1 MTLLWEL
8 APNAA
13 ETYRIV
19 LGDGIEHHTTGA
31 RLSRALQ
38 EGGHQ
43 LVLIGPD
50 IPLLEACQL
59 AQRERLQRP
68 ELGVILIRQR
78 LEVAA
83 LSEALRSGMR
93 EVVQAGDHTALA
105 DAIARSRVLSK
116 HLSGPTEIP
125 TNKGKVVTVFSAKG
139 GVGKTTMATNLSTHL
154 ASSGCRTLLI
164 DLDLMF
170 GDVAISLQR
179 DPGGSIGDLIPMLGQ
194 IDVQA
199 LASVVETQ
207 PSTGLDILAA
217 PDDPGVADRV
227 PADLVPELLR
237 VACTQYEYV
246 IIDTPPAFTEHV
258 LGAID
263 ESDLLL
269 LIATLDI
276 PALKNLKVAITTL
289 DALGCD
295 PDARAL
301 VLNRADSKVGLSPQD
316 VEQVLGIPIAVSIP
330 YDMEVPASTNRGVP
344 IVVDNPRSNVSDS
357 LRTIADAH
365 IRKHDNPEDP
375 DVKSKPAHRRPLIGG
390 WRK

>member
-1 MTLLWEL
+1 MTLLWEIS
-8 APNAA
+8 PNAA
-13 ETYRIV
+13 DTYRIV
-19 LGDGIEHHTTGA
+19 LGDGIEHHTTAA

-50 IPLLEACQL
+50 VPLAEACQL
-59 AQRERLQRP
+59 AQRERLLRP

-78 LEVAA
+78 LEVTS

-93 EVVQAGDHTALA
+93 EVVQTGDHTALA
-105 DAIARSRVLSK
+105 DAIARSRALSS
-116 HLSGPTEIP
+116 HLSGPSEAP

-139 GVGKTTMATNLSTHL
+139 GVGKTTVATNLSTHL

-179 DPGGSIGDLIPMLGQ
+179 DPGGSIGDLIPMLGHV
-194 IDVQA
+194 DTEA
-199 LASVVETQ
+199 LSSVVEQQ
-207 PSTGLDILAA
+207 PSSSLDILAA
-217 PDDPGVADRV
+217 PDDPSVADRV
-227 PADLVPELLR
+227 PSELIPELLR
-237 VACTQYEYV
+237 VARSQYEYI

-258 LGAID
+258 LAAID

-289 DALGCD
+289 DALGGD
-295 PDARAL
+295 PESRAL
-301 VLNRADSKVGLSPQD
+301 VLNRADTKVGLTPQD
-316 VEQVLGIPIAVSIP
+316 VEQVLGIPIAVSVP

-344 IVVDNPRSNVSDS
+344 IVVDKPRGTVAAS

-365 IRKHDNPEDP
+365 IRKYVVDEDRELK
-375 DVKSKPAHRRPLIGG
+375 VKPTHRRALISG
-390 WRK
+390 WRR

>member
-1 MTLLWEL
+1 MTLLWEQ

-13 ETYRIV
+13 DTYRIA
-19 LGDGIEHHTTGA
+19 LGDGIEQHTTSA

-38 EGGHQ
+38 EGGHH

-50 IPLLEACQL
+50 VPLDEACLL
-59 AQRERLQRP
+59 AQRERLVRP

-78 LEVAA
+78 LEVAT

-105 DAIARSRVLSK
+105 EAIARSRTLSH
-116 HLSGPTEIP
+116 HLSGAGDAPAG
-125 TNKGKVVTVFSAKG
+125 NGKVVTVFSAKG

-154 ASSGCRTLLI
+154 ATSGCRTLLI

-179 DPGGSIGDLIPMLGQ
+179 DPGGSIGDLIAMLGQ
-194 IDVQA
+194 LDAQG
-199 LASVVETQ
+199 LASVVEQQ

-227 PADLVPELLR
+227 PGDLIPELLR
-237 VACTQYEYV
+237 VARGQYEYV

-258 LGAID
+258 LAAID

-289 DALGCD
+289 DALGGD
-295 PDARAL
+295 PETRAL
-301 VLNRADSKVGLSPQD
+301 VLNRADSKVGLTPQD
-316 VEQVLGIPIAVSIP
+316 VEQVLGIPIAVSVP

-344 IVVDNPRSNVSDS
+344 IVLDRPRCSVSES
-357 LRTIADAH
+357 LRVIADAH
-365 IRKHDNPEDP
+365 IRKYVPEAEP
-375 DVKSKPAHRRPLIGG
+375 EQKVKPTHRRALIGG
-390 WRK
+390 WRR

>member
-8 APNAA
+8 SPNAA
-13 ETYRIV
+13 DTYRIT
-19 LGDGIEHHTTGA
+19 LGDGIEHHTTGP

-50 IPLLEACQL
+50 VPLNEACQL
-59 AQRERLQRP
+59 AQRERMARP

-78 LEVAA
+78 LEVSA

-93 EVVQAGDHTALA
+93 EVVQAGDHTALSE
-105 DAIARSRVLSK
+105 AIARSRTLSA
-116 HLSGPTEIP
+116 HLSGTPESAPGNGRVI
-125 TNKGKVVTVFSAKG
+125 TVFSAKG
-139 GVGKTTMATNLSTHL
+139 GVGKTTLSTNLSTHL
-154 ASSGCRTLLI
+154 AASGCRTLLV

-179 DPGGSIGDLIPMLGQ
+179 DPGGSIGDLVDMIGHL
-194 IDVQA
+194 DVQG
-199 LASVVETQ
+199 LESVVEQQ

-227 PADLVPELLR
+227 PAEVIPEMLR
-237 VACTQYEYV
+237 VARSQYEYIV
-246 IIDTPPAFTEHV
+246 IDTPPAFTEHV
-258 LGAID
+258 LSAID

-289 DALGCD
+289 DALGGD
-295 PDARAL
+295 PEARAL
-301 VLNRADSKVGLSPQD
+301 VLNRADTKVGLTPQD
-316 VEQVLGIPIAVSIP
+316 VEQVLGIPIAVSVP

-344 IVVDNPRSNVSDS
+344 IVVDQPKGAVAEA
-357 LRTIADAH
+357 LRVIADQH
-365 IRKHDNPEDP
+365 IRGRMGDAVRDTKA
-375 DVKSKPAHRRPLIGG
+375 KPTHKRALISG
-390 WRK
+390 WRR